1 MEEWLRKVRDLDLE
15 GRIDDSLDVL
25 YEHADDL
32 MLEGRFSELDGVVG
46 QVDVEG
52 MSLDLMIGFL
62 TITNLAKEHLPS
74 RATLV
79 TAIET
84 RIREIAPER
93 EESLLRGLR

>member
-1 MEEWLRKVRDLDLE
+1 VEEWLRKVRDLDLE